1 MKSLPVLKQTFVLK
15 NIIELFLKTII
26 KNYFPITICKS
37 LFLRAFNKQAIR
49 HCFSH
54 FQDAS
59 NLPIEN
65 NLNSKMSMLFTFENE
80 NILFKNCFCFWI
92 KMLLWQRMQE
102 ELFDSLFFYSLFWI
116 VASGPLNSPQIIN
129 LARCFW
135 IRL

>member
-26 KNYFPITICKS
+26 KIYFPITICKS

-92 KMLLWQRMQE
+92 KMLLWKRMQE
-102 ELFDSLFFYSLFWI
+102 ELFNSLFFIPYFGYLWTAKLSSDYKL
-116 VASGPLNSPQIIN
+116 S
-129 LARCFW
+129 
-135 IRL
+135 